1 MALTYGYSKYK
12 NVNLNY
18 KIKDLKYIIFLFLLF
33 IYYLFEYFCLG
44 KKTDTNAIKILNQLT
59 SFPLVILL
67 LLTDVVCIGISKIF
81 KINIFEPPLIVEHT
95 YMLFNLFLGM
105 LILGPIMKS
114 AEVETIYLPIT
125 LNFLTFVLSFALT
138 MVFTIVTDKLMN
150 RRLRKID
157 MIESLKSVE

>member
-1 MALTYGYSKYK
+1 MVWANKISLVFFIFILMALTYGYSKYK

-44 KKTDTNAIKILNQLT
+44 EKTDTNAIKILNQLT

-67 LLTDVVCIGISKIF
+67 LLTDIVCIGISKKF

-105 LILGPIMKS
+105 LILGIFIDNSILIEKAS
-114 AEVETIYLPIT
+114 VVI
-125 LNFLTFVLSFALT
+125 FLFLILIF
-138 MVFTIVTDKLMN
+138 MIVYSMPKN
-150 RRLRKID
+150 K
-157 MIESLKSVE
+157 